1 LAFRVGNNPL
11 MQSRETNFFYSR
23 IKARTENS
31 KFGSSSKEAIGSLPW
46 AYAICIY
53 RCARG

>member
-11 MQSRETNFFYSR
+11 LQSRETNFFYSR